1 MNTLATTHPPARF
14 HGGMHYVHPVMPQRA
29 YFQMAASTS
38 FQASGE
44 SVSQKDN
51 SSSAIEA
58 TPPATPKESG
68 IYLYSNQLRYHA
80 SNATENN
87 LKRFG
92 HLYPAQFRQK
102 CESLQSNGKIKAD
115 YLECQQR
122 APETYTAEL
131 NLHNKLPNGI
141 QKIVRVQNPGYVVC
155 SPTSECPAVDARS
168 PTRQFE
174 SSARIKPES
183 YHAYQKG
190 HRLGHEN
197 EYLSEERVVYLKPS
211 GYQTQPTSIPPM
223 AMSAPV
229 HVSFSGIQPSNINQS
244 GPRYPVNIQ
253 NPRVPYT
260 AEEPKHYAHG
270 TWPNLAPVPHGVIA
284 DPGPNG
290 IYTPFKVPPNSI
302 HSYSKASPNSVSE
315 KLDSGVNSVRCQPSN
330 VAVQNG
336 VQPTLPFS
344 HSEVPSVHHF
354 SGGNNNLPTRQMTP
368 DFHSASTFIIH
379 ASTAVASNGV
389 HSTVPAASYVNPYR
403 PEDND
408 SLSRPEYQKDPN
420 STQYHGF
427 REPPKCTTAALAVHN
442 MNTVP
447 TNAHLVTH
455 PPAPRQLPVF
465 TPAELIESHSR
476 KAHFPVR
483 VLYAPP
489 QADGASCVTAPNSCH
504 TGDVNGHWRPADCYN
519 TSEVR
524 QLVSTDV
531 NQSFQTKGTAH
542 YTSGYA
548 NVSSQVNASEGLN
561 KAIPIQYPYQP
572 ASEGFCRPVGGEI
585 SALNHCIDSMSSL
598 HQKTLAYSKS
608 NVLMVAPPGRP
619 NYAALTKSQPA
630 IAQVS
635 TASNSHFVIM
645 NGHDVHRES
654 NYISHNETSGFHK
667 MVHLQEAEK
676 SQDGPNSVVNNSWI
690 VTKQQLHHNSGD
702 SHGRSSGCSHNIAGY
717 AASCHAGMSYPTI
730 LPRTPIECDNSIA
743 TKEPRCYI
751 SVDSKPQVEKE
762 KEQPSFSHT
771 PRSLPELTQ
780 PHEGKMPCIDNQ
792 QPDNKLAKLTNFV
805 VGVETK
811 IHDNYKK
818 NYEKNKSKG
827 SEKKDLQIVGV
838 STTQNPCDGP
848 VYTRSNSS
856 GSESEDPFCMIRLE
870 RVYYSANAIPS
881 QSSSMSAVQDSAIG
895 ERRQLTGLSDDSS
908 KQDNFV
914 AFGNKTGKDLSA
926 VKKVRKTANVSVA
939 HSVKRKADVSN
950 TKQDGT
956 RSVKRKKMEQTKQ
969 KVPPRGTMNKD
980 LAKVKASVGILST
993 KNVIVQLDGKNQTF
1007 LEDMKQVSK
1016 KKDNGTLIRERV
1028 RKHCTRKMRINS

>member
-14 HGGMHYVHPVMPQRA
+14 HGGMQYVHPVMPQRA

-92 HLYPAQFRQK
+92 HLYPAQLRQK

-155 SPTSECPAVDARS
+155 SPTPECPAVDARS

-197 EYLSEERVVYLKPS
+197 EYLSGERVVYLKPS
-211 GYQTQPTSIPPM
+211 GYQTQPT
-223 AMSAPV
+223 
-229 HVSFSGIQPSNINQS
+229 
-244 GPRYPVNIQ
+244 
-253 NPRVPYT
+253 T
-260 AEEPKHYAHG
+260 EEPKHYAHG

-427 REPPKCTTAALAVHN
+427 REPPKCATAALAVHN

-447 TNAHLVTH
+447 TNAHFVTH

-483 VLYAPP
+483 VLYVPP

-504 TGDVNGHWRPADCYN
+504 
-519 TSEVR
+519 
-524 QLVSTDV
+524 
-531 NQSFQTKGTAH
+531 TAH

-780 PHEGKMPCIDNQ
+780 PHEGKIPCIDNQ

-818 NYEKNKSKG
+818 NYEKNKSK
-827 SEKKDLQIVGV
+827 E
-838 STTQNPCDGP
+838 
-848 VYTRSNSS
+848 
-856 GSESEDPFCMIRLE
+856 
-870 RVYYSANAIPS
+870 
-881 QSSSMSAVQDSAIG
+881 
-895 ERRQLTGLSDDSS
+895 
-908 KQDNFV
+908 
-914 AFGNKTGKDLSA
+914 
-926 VKKVRKTANVSVA
+926 VRKRTCRLSVS
-939 HSVKRKADVSN
+939 
-950 TKQDGT
+950 
-956 RSVKRKKMEQTKQ
+956 
-969 KVPPRGTMNKD
+969 PPRRIPVMVQYIHVPIPPEVN
-980 LAKVKASVGILST
+980 LRIL
-993 KNVIVQLDGKNQTF
+993 F
-1007 LEDMKQVSK
+1007 A
-1016 KKDNGTLIRERV
+1016 
-1028 RKHCTRKMRINS
+1028 